1 MDQDNRNHEIRA
13 PSVQGAY
20 EPTQRN
26 AVIEGLETVPRLS
39 CRRHVDQREQYAGDN
54 LKHETGERGAA
65 ENIEPACG
73 LPPNWVRGCLANRG
87 SGRQPQIEPVTDFLD
102 QAHVVFPPALCAT
115 G

>member
-26 AVIEGLETVPRLS
+26 AVIEGLEAVPRLS
-39 CRRHVDQREQYAGDN
+39 CRRHVNQRKQYARDN
-54 LKHETGERGAA
+54 LEHETRESGAA
-65 ENIEPACG
+65 ENVEPTRG
-73 LPPNWVRGCLANRG
+73 LTWNRMLGCLANR
-87 SGRQPQIEPVTDFLD
+87 RPELQPQIEPVTDFLD
-102 QAHVVFPPALCAT
+102 QAHVVFPPALLAT